1 MNRKDEQTP
10 ARFNNSKEKKRRL
23 LYGGR
28 EKKNASTIDSPVLTS
43 FSERAPGI

>member
-28 EKKNASTIDSPVLTS
+28 EKKMQAQPIP
-43 FSERAPGI
+43 RC